1 MTEKS
6 MFQKFRLYFLL
17 IFLAELLSFGGF
29 LLPEFRQ
36 TAFFVTVLLVLLL
49 SLQKLEYGLLI
60 LLGELF
66 IGSKGY
72 LFYFEQGELV
82 ISIRI
87 ALFLVIMSVWLAKI
101 TVLWNR
107 EGYRFLLAKL
117 ALPFGRYYGLLGVA
131 IGWGIVNGYFR
142 GNEFSNIFFD
152 ANSWIYWLMIFPLA
166 YVVNEREENGGEFWR
181 ELLAVFSAAVIWLS
195 AKTLGL
201 LFAFSHSLIVAL
213 YELYPWIRVTGAGE
227 ITVMESGFVRIFFQ
241 SQIYVLIAMTTAAA
255 AAVYFKLLRDKKKLL
270 YCYIVI
276 LLSASVAIISFS
288 RSFWIGLAAGLLV
301 YWFISLLVDKKNWQA
316 IFLSMGFTLS
326 AAILSIA
333 LVFGIVK
340 FPYPRPTA
348 AFDLSLLSERAGKIS
363 GEAGVSSRW
372 NLLPPLLR
380 EIKQAPLLGKG
391 FGATVTYKTQDP
403 RVLEQNPSGEYT
415 TYAFEWG
422 YLDIWLKLGLI
433 GLLVYIALLGKIF
446 IEGIKTSYKLLCISL
461 LSGLVM
467 IMVTSFFSPY
477 LNHPLGIG
485 YVILTSLILGQK
497 KKPPF
502 LP

>member
-1 MTEKS
+1 
-6 MFQKFRLYFLL
+6 
-17 IFLAELLSFGGF
+17 
-29 LLPEFRQ
+29 
-36 TAFFVTVLLVLLL
+36 
-49 SLQKLEYGLLI
+49 
-60 LLGELF
+60 
-66 IGSKGY
+66 
-72 LFYFEQGELV
+72 
-82 ISIRI
+82 
-87 ALFLVIMSVWLAKI
+87 
-101 TVLWNR
+101 
-107 EGYRFLLAKL
+107 
-117 ALPFGRYYGLLGVA
+117 
-131 IGWGIVNGYFR
+131 
-142 GNEFSNIFFD
+142 
-152 ANSWIYWLMIFPLA
+152 
-166 YVVNEREENGGEFWR
+166 
-181 ELLAVFSAAVIWLS
+181 
-195 AKTLGL
+195 
-201 LFAFSHSLIVAL
+201 
-213 YELYPWIRVTGAGE
+213 
-227 ITVMESGFVRIFFQ
+227 
-241 SQIYVLIAMTTAAA
+241 
-255 AAVYFKLLRDKKKLL
+255 
-270 YCYIVI
+270 
-276 LLSASVAIISFS
+276 
-288 RSFWIGLAAGLLV
+288 
-301 YWFISLLVDKKNWQA
+301 
-316 IFLSMGFTLS
+316 MGFTLS